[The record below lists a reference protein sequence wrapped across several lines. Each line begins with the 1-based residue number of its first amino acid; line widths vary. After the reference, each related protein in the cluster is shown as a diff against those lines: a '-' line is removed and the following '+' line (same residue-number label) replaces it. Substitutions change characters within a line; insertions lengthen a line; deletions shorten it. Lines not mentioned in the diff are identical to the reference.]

1 MEFKFQL
8 DPNPR
13 EIAQKL
19 KKEITDIIPAGL
31 LRVAGAV
38 EAAAVAIVHRV
49 TSNLA
54 NSIRKYLTGRNSAI
68 VTATA
73 PYAAFVHEGTGLY
86 GPHHQAFDIRPKNK
100 KALAFTWMGK
110 KIVVKKV
117 TVKGQRPQKFFE
129 QAVKKIQP
137 RFQEIFLG
145 GAKFD

>member
-1 MEFKFQL
+1 MEIKFKL
-8 DPNPR
+8 DTDPR
-13 EIAQKL
+13 QIAQKL
-19 KKEITDIIPAGL
+19 KKDIADVIQSGL
-31 LRVAGAV
+31 LRVAGAI
-38 EAAAVAIVHRV
+38 EAEAVAVVPRK

-54 NSIRKYLTGRNSAI
+54 NSIRKYLTGRNSAV

-73 PYAAFVHEGTGLY
+73 PYAVFVHEGTGIY
-86 GPHHQAFDIRPKNK
+86 GPHHQTFDIRPKDK

-110 KIVVKKV
+110 KIVRKKV

-129 QAVKKIQP
+129 QAVKKVQP